1 MSNTNNSLKGKINTN
16 TIIGL
21 GLLTA
26 IVVVMQ
32 FISMGLRFGTFS
44 ITLTLIPIVVGSAL
58 YGWGSGAWL
67 GFVFG
72 VTVLLTGDA
81 NLFLAVN
88 IPGTIITVILKG
100 ALAGAAAGFVYK
112 LISKKNQIVAVIV
125 SAIVAPVVN
134 TGIFVLGSY
143 VFFFDYLSGLAEGTN
158 LFVFI
163 LVGLVGINFFIELG
177 INLVLNPAIL
187 QIIRIGKR
195 TSAEKP
201 NYQDKIK
208 NEGRKM
214 DNNYLAELL
223 FGDIKTTPEDM
234 FAKYPARTLPD
245 KAAVTRFAPSPT
257 GFMHIGGLYAALISM
272 CMARQSDGVFYL
284 RLEDTDKSVKLNTE
298 QMR

>member
-67 GFVFG
+67 GFVF
-72 VTVLLTGDA
+72 DA

-100 ALAGAAAGFVYK
+100 TLAGAAAGFVYK
-112 LISKKNQIVAVIV
+112 LISKKNQIAAVIV
-125 SAIVAPVVN
+125 SAVVAPVVN

-187 QIIRIGKR
+187 QIIRIGK
-195 TSAEKP
+195 
-201 NYQDKIK
+201 K
-208 NEGRKM
+208 N
-214 DNNYLAELL
+214 
-223 FGDIKTTPEDM
+223 FGGKNQIIKT
-234 FAKYPARTLPD
+234 K
-245 KAAVTRFAPSPT
+245 
-257 GFMHIGGLYAALISM
+257 
-272 CMARQSDGVFYL
+272 
-284 RLEDTDKSVKLNTE
+284 
-298 QMR
+298 